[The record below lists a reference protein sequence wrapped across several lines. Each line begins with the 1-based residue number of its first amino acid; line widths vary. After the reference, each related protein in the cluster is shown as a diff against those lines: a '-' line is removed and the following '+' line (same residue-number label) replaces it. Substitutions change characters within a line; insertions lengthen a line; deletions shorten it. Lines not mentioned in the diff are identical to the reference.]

1 MNDVPPRKAAGL
13 EVNEA
18 DDGLVVYDPVHDM
31 VHHLN
36 PTAATIFDLCDGTRD
51 ADAITVIL
59 AEVFGLNAP
68 PHDQA
73 LAGLAELADR
83 NLIEWDAQG
92 DDAT

>member
-1 MNDVPPRKAAGL
+1 MNDKPPRKAAEL

-36 PTAATIFDLCDGTRD
+36 PTAAMIFELCDGTRD
-51 ADAITVIL
+51 ADAIAVIL
-59 AEVFGLNAP
+59 AEAFALDAP

-73 LAGLAELADR
+73 LAGLAELAHRD
-83 NLIEWDAQG
+83 LIGWDAQG

>member
-1 MNDVPPRKAAGL
+1 MNDVLPRKAAEL

-36 PTAATIFDLCDGTRD
+36 PTAATIFELCDGRRD
-51 ADAITVIL
+51 ADAIAVIL
-59 AEVFGLNAP
+59 AEVYGLDAP

-73 LAGLAELADR
+73 LAGLTELAHR
-83 NLIEWDAQG
+83 NLIHWDGHG
-92 DDAT
+92 DGAT